1 MGNCICSIFK
11 NPLFYI
17 VLTALTCL
25 LINIGIN
32 LSISYL
38 FIFLIDK
45 FLSTYYY
52 LKYLL
57 FPILF
62 VYNYLLLRTI
72 VRHWL
77 FEWQFPFQIFSIY
90 KERQNYLS
98 FLKARVNALLNGI
111 DVLTDEKYRLT
122 SNEIEEIKFFL
133 DIFDE
138 EFYIYDNLYNI
149 VYGNNGLHNNNL
161 IRYKM
166 SNNQVRYYN
175 LLKNINN
182 LLNENELRNKL
193 INLKDNDTSFKK
205 EGNDCI
211 IQLRLRIFEMLAFI
225 EKYSWDNYTYMSPAY
240 IWNLL
245 FNDTFGSLSLYSMQ
259 FKKNFQEYSLEE
271 NFTPNGKIHYTLIRN
286 NKGNNNINNN
296 KIEIAE
302 ENNIIEEKN
311 NQDDGVLLFFCLPN
325 GGCYEL
331 IPKSKIEFYLINGFS
346 FLCWNYRG
354 YGYSKGTANF
364 SNCKSD
370 ALELFDTITKNPKY
384 HFKKICVMGHS
395 IGGVALSF
403 LEKNRKVDLAISDR
417 NFCDI
422 PHIAKNLHC
431 GNVLSF
437 LLKFLLIGKTYIVD
451 DFMSENYYNEN
462 DGNLI
467 NRIVIYSPNDT
478 LILNDCTMKSGIAR
492 YVIKNYI
499 MLKDIEKNITVKS
512 KENFLDLIFN
522 STEKNLF
529 LENLIELIHINH
541 DRALD
546 NKINEQIHQEERE
559 ITTEEKNNDVSFL
572 FFDKFYGICS
582 DNLSLLSENPVS
594 PRREKLFLD
603 SFFNNLFIWG
613 AQGEGTLPNEEIY
626 EFYPNKG
633 FKIIKEAYEV
643 LNNAY
648 SDDNVI
654 NVPRKILILRRL
666 KVYFEKIYFAM
677 KNLDVD
683 LSGGPQRVSLR
694 ISNLNNS
701 NFKEKLIGNEDE
713 EEIEIKTNNTE
724 IRTNIESEKNL
735 IDAES
740 DNLIKE
746 NNNNFYQKLNNII
759 GNIKLF
765 RTIVG
770 HNGPLRIDEKEQ
782 FCYLLLKS
790 GIIN

>member
-1 MGNCICSIFK
+1 M
-11 NPLFYI
+11 
-17 VLTALTCL
+17 
-25 LINIGIN
+25 
-32 LSISYL
+32 
-38 FIFLIDK
+38 
-45 FLSTYYY
+45 
-52 LKYLL
+52 
-57 FPILF
+57 IL
-62 VYNYLLLRTI
+62 
-72 VRHWL
+72 
-77 FEWQFPFQIFSIY
+77 
-90 KERQNYLS
+90 
-98 FLKARVNALLNGI
+98 
-111 DVLTDEKYRLT
+111 
-122 SNEIEEIKFFL
+122 
-133 DIFDE
+133 
-138 EFYIYDNLYNI
+138 
-149 VYGNNGLHNNNL
+149 
-161 IRYKM
+161 
-166 SNNQVRYYN
+166 
-175 LLKNINN
+175 
-182 LLNENELRNKL
+182 
-193 INLKDNDTSFKK
+193 
-205 EGNDCI
+205 
-211 IQLRLRIFEMLAFI
+211 
-225 EKYSWDNYTYMSPAY
+225 
-240 IWNLL
+240 
-245 FNDTFGSLSLYSMQ
+245 
-259 FKKNFQEYSLEE
+259 
-271 NFTPNGKIHYTLIRN
+271 
-286 NKGNNNINNN
+286 
-296 KIEIAE
+296 
-302 ENNIIEEKN
+302 
-311 NQDDGVLLFFCLPN
+311 
-325 GGCYEL
+325 
-331 IPKSKIEFYLINGFS
+331 
-346 FLCWNYRG
+346 
-354 YGYSKGTANF
+354 
-364 SNCKSD
+364 
-370 ALELFDTITKNPKY
+370 
-384 HFKKICVMGHS
+384 
-395 IGGVALSF
+395 
-403 LEKNRKVDLAISDR
+403 
-417 NFCDI
+417 
-422 PHIAKNLHC
+422 
-431 GNVLSF
+431 
-437 LLKFLLIGKTYIVD
+437 
-451 DFMSENYYNEN
+451 
-462 DGNLI
+462 
-467 NRIVIYSPNDT
+467 
-478 LILNDCTMKSGIAR
+478 
-492 YVIKNYI
+492 
-499 MLKDIEKNITVKS
+499 
-512 KENFLDLIFN
+512 
-522 STEKNLF
+522 
-529 LENLIELIHINH
+529 ELIHINH

-559 ITTEEKNNDVSFL
+559 KTTEEKNNDVSFL